1 MEYRD
6 LVNQLINNKIRI
18 ADVPRWPTLEKIAEL
33 LPVRAL
39 FIFLYIS
46 IYWIFAPSLWYF
58 FLIPLHILMGPI
70 HGFIVN
76 WFGHLI
82 GYRNF
87 KELKDNSKNA
97 LPVDLLMMGEL
108 YQNNHHK
115 TPNNRNFA
123 HRWFE
128 IDLGCLLASLLQKL
142 NVIQINKGV

>member
-1 MEYRD
+1 
-6 LVNQLINNKIRI
+6 
-18 ADVPRWPTLEKIAEL
+18 
-33 LPVRAL
+33 LPVRTL
-39 FIFLYIS
+39 FIFFYIS
-46 IYWIFAPSLWYF
+46 IYWVFAPSPWYF

-87 KELKDNSKNA
+87 KELKDNSKNT

-115 TPNNRNFA
+115 TPNNRNFS